1 MTAAAQKESPLKRG
15 HSHVEK
21 RGITLRPCAYAAP
34 RQACRLRQR
43 SSNPAGRRLHRS
55 RDRCHGGN
63 SPSLASRETPPS
75 GREAAW
81 AGFAELVPD
90 TGPAVEQL
98 PTPKVPSKG
107 WLSALLILRCVIL
120 RFGPTPSSLLC
131 RLLLGFHCRK
141 SSAGCSQARGHGCF
155 LSYSLQGRSLRKD
168 RLFRFRRPF
177 GLCRFASLRLG
188 AGTL

>member
-1 MTAAAQKESPLKRG
+1 MLRKEELRCGLAPTPRLGKHAASGSDHQTR
-15 HSHVEK
+15 
-21 RGITLRPCAYAAP
+21 
-34 RQACRLRQR
+34 
-43 SSNPAGRRLHRS
+43 PAGAYNRS

-107 WLSALLILRCVIL
+107 WLSALSNYPAGWLNDGLVRPAYQEA
-120 RFGPTPSSLLC
+120 RFGYVASWPIADAVATAIIATTPKPRP
-131 RLLLGFHCRK
+131 RLH
-141 SSAGCSQARGHGCF
+141 AGIVDA
-155 LSYSLQGRSLRKD
+155 
-168 RLFRFRRPF
+168 
-177 GLCRFASLRLG
+177 
-188 AGTL
+188 